1 MDIGENTPAVV
12 TGAAGG
18 LGEATAR
25 ALAAR
30 GAKVAVL
37 DMKPDAGARVAA
49 EIGGIF
55 CETDVTSD
63 DSVAAALE
71 KARAAHGQERI
82 CVNCAGIAP
91 AAKTV
96 GRDGPHDM
104 KLFQTVIDVNLI
116 GTMRVMAASAAGMA
130 GADPLNADGER
141 GAIVNTAS
149 IAAYEGQMGQAAYAA
164 SKGGVVGLTLPAA
177 RDLTRNGVRVNAI
190 APGTFGTP
198 MLRGLPQ
205 EVQDSLAEQVPFPV
219 RVGDPKEFADLAL
232 FLIETAYMNGAVVRI
247 DGAIRL
253 GVK

>member
-1 MDIGENTPAVV
+1 MEIGANTPAVV

-25 ALAAR
+25 ALAAK

-37 DMKPDAGARVAA
+37 DRLADAGARVAA
-49 EIGGIF
+49 EIGGLF

-71 KARAAHGQERI
+71 AARTAHGQERI

-104 KLFQTVIDVNLI
+104 AAFQKVIDVNLV
-116 GTMRVMAASAAGMA
+116 GSMRVMALSAAGMA
-130 GADPLNADGER
+130 AAEAMNPDGER

-149 IAAYEGQMGQAAYAA
+149 VAAFEGQVGQAAYAA
-164 SKGGVVGLTLPAA
+164 SKGGIVGLTLPAA
-177 RDLTRNGVRVNAI
+177 RDLTRSGIRVNAI

-205 EVQDSLAEQVPFPV
+205 EVQDSLAAQVPFPV
-219 RVGDPKEFADLAL
+219 RLGDPEEFAKLAC
-232 FLIETAYMNGAVVRI
+232 FLIETGYMNGAVIRI
-247 DGAIRL
+247 DGAIRM